1 MPKTALPA
9 PTVDEWVEQHV
20 EPALQPIVE
29 RLRALMRAL
38 APSAREHVSY
48 NMPSYSGQHLI
59 IAYLNA
65 GRQHVTLSFT
75 VGVNFEDKYGRLRG
89 TAKHA
94 RYLRYQSVDDID
106 ETLLRYYV
114 KQALKHDRRD

>member
-1 MPKTALPA
+1 MPKPTASP
-9 PTVDEWVEQHV
+9 PTVDEWIAQHV
-20 EPALQPIVE
+20 EPALVPIVD

-38 APSAREHVSY
+38 APGAREHISY

-75 VGVNFEDKYGRLRG
+75 VGVNFDDKYGQLRG
-89 TAKHA
+89 SAKHA
-94 RYLRYQSVDDID
+94 RFLRYKSVDDIN
-106 ETLLRYYV
+106 ETHLRYYV
-114 KQALKHDRRD
+114 KQALQHDRR